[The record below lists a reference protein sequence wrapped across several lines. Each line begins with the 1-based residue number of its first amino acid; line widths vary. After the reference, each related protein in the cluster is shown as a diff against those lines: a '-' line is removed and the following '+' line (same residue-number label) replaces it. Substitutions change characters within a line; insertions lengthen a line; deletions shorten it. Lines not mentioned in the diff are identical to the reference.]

1 MWRKLVIILA
11 AAFHAAALD
20 AHNDDGVRLIVN
32 IVVGQ
37 MRSDAVERYAANFSD
52 SGIGRF
58 LKEGMVLENGYY
70 DFMQTITPA
79 TLATLTTGVNPSM
92 HGAVSDCWVDYV
104 TGQRVRLTD
113 DQTVRGLDSSDGAG
127 RCSPCNLTLPTV
139 GDNLLSANPDSKVIS
154 VAADAL
160 SSVVLSGRKGKAFWF
175 DENNGNFV
183 SSTAYMDRLPTWLIR
198 YNGLKFPLSYVGS
211 PWTLCKQRDKYLNR
225 RYSVFE
231 FKRADNLTKVMM
243 PAEPKSGNRIDY
255 RSLLYSPYGNTIV
268 AEFAAQVV
276 SNESLGSD
284 AAVDILNVCFDA
296 SRYVCRRYGPESL
309 EAEDMLYRLDGDIAD
324 LIGSITKQVPLDKVL
339 FVLTSDHGSS
349 DSFDCGPVPADRF
362 NADQFKVI
370 MNSFLSVQ
378 FGAGEWVLDYI
389 DRQLYLNHNLI
400 YQRNLSLKDVQD
412 RAASFALQFRGVSHV
427 LTSSSM
433 LGGYF
438 GDSYGEKM
446 QNSFYPRRAGDLMLN
461 LMPGWILE
469 CEDAK
474 SQSGSM
480 YDYDTRVPLML
491 LGWKIPSGGSSEE
504 FDMTCVAPT
513 LARIMR
519 INRPI
524 ASAGHTISNLDDILE
539 SID

>member
-58 LKEGMVLENGYY
+58 FKEGMVLENGYY

-400 YQRNLSLKDVQD
+400 YQRNLSLKDVHD

-438 GDSYGEKM
+438 GESYGEKM

>member
-58 LKEGMVLENGYY
+58 FKEGMVLENGYY

-438 GDSYGEKM
+438 GESYGEKM

-491 LGWKIPSGGSSEE
+491 LGWKILSGGSSEE

>member
-113 DQTVRGLDSSDGAG
+113 DQTVRALDSSDGAG

-139 GDNLLSANPDSKVIS
+139 GDNLLSANSDSKVIS

-211 PWTLCKQRDKYLNR
+211 PWTLCKQRDKYQNR

-480 YDYDTRVPLML
+480 YDYDTRVPLMM

-504 FDMTCVAPT
+504 FDMTCIAPT

>member
-58 LKEGMVLENGYY
+58 FKEGMVLENGYY

-438 GDSYGEKM
+438 GESYGEKM

-504 FDMTCVAPT
+504 FDMTCIAPT

>member
-58 LKEGMVLENGYY
+58 FKEGMVLENGYY

-113 DQTVRGLDSSDGAG
+113 DQAVRGLDSSDGAG

-438 GDSYGEKM
+438 GESYGEKM

>member
-1 MWRKLVIILA
+1 
-11 AAFHAAALD
+11 
-20 AHNDDGVRLIVN
+20 
-32 IVVGQ
+32 
-37 MRSDAVERYAANFSD
+37 
-52 SGIGRF
+52 
-58 LKEGMVLENGYY
+58 
-70 DFMQTITPA
+70 
-79 TLATLTTGVNPSM
+79 
-92 HGAVSDCWVDYV
+92 
-104 TGQRVRLTD
+104 
-113 DQTVRGLDSSDGAG
+113 
-127 RCSPCNLTLPTV
+127 
-139 GDNLLSANPDSKVIS
+139 
-154 VAADAL
+154 
-160 SSVVLSGRKGKAFWF
+160 
-175 DENNGNFV
+175 
-183 SSTAYMDRLPTWLIR
+183 
-198 YNGLKFPLSYVGS
+198 
-211 PWTLCKQRDKYLNR
+211 
-225 RYSVFE
+225 
-231 FKRADNLTKVMM
+231 
-243 PAEPKSGNRIDY
+243 
-255 RSLLYSPYGNTIV
+255 
-268 AEFAAQVV
+268 
-276 SNESLGSD
+276 
-284 AAVDILNVCFDA
+284 
-296 SRYVCRRYGPESL
+296 
-309 EAEDMLYRLDGDIAD
+309 MLYRLDGDIAD

-438 GDSYGEKM
+438 GESYGEKM

-480 YDYDTRVPLML
+480 YDYDTRVPLMM

>member
-58 LKEGMVLENGYY
+58 FKEGMVLENGYY

-438 GDSYGEKM
+438 GESYGEKM

>member
-104 TGQRVRLTD
+104 TGQRARLTD

-154 VAADAL
+154 VATDAL

-370 MNSFLSVQ
+370 INSFLSVQ

-438 GDSYGEKM
+438 GESYGEKM

-480 YDYDTRVPLML
+480 YDYDTRVPLMM